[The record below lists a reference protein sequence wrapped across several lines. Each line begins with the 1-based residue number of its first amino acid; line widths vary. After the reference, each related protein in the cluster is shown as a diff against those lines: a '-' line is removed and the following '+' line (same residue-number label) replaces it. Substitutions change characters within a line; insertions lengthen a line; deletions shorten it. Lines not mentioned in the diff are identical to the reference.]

1 MRKLTVSALVLSLSS
16 VFLLSSPALAHN
28 ELIEQSP
35 SADSVVEAG
44 SIEIRLEYSEEPIPT
59 EFGKGNLL
67 AIANA
72 ETGEQLGAAC
82 ARIDG
87 KTMFTTVNIQDPGQ
101 YKVLWRSASDDGHI
115 ASGEYLITVENTT
128 GYVSDGIGNQCF
140 DENGVELTLET
151 QEPLTK
157 VAESEFDLV
166 AGLIWAGALIAAGG
180 ALGAYLVLHRRS
192 KKKI

>member
-1 MRKLTVSALVLSLSS
+1 MPKLTVSALVLSLSS
-16 VFLLSSPALAHN
+16 VFLLGSPALAHN
-28 ELIEQSP
+28 ELINSSP

-44 SIEIRLEYSEEPIPT
+44 PIEIRLEYGAEPIPT

-87 KTMFTTVNIQDPGQ
+87 KTMYTTVNIQDPGE

-115 ASGEYLITVENTT
+115 ASGDYLITVENTS
-128 GYVSDGIGNQCF
+128 GYVADSIGNQCF
-140 DENGVELTLET
+140 DDNGVELTLDT
-151 QEPLTK
+151 QEPLS
-157 VAESEFDLV
+157 VVSENSTDLSQV
-166 AGLIWAGALIAAGG
+166 LIWAGVLIVAGG
-180 ALGAYLVLHRRS
+180 ALAAVLLLKRRS
-192 KKKI
+192 KK

>member
-1 MRKLTVSALVLSLSS
+1 MRKLTVLALVLSFSS
-16 VFLLSSPALAHN
+16 VFLMGSPALAHN
-28 ELIEQSP
+28 ELIGQSP
-35 SADSVVEAG
+35 SADEVVEAG
-44 SIEIRLEYSEEPIPT
+44 SIEIRLEYSAEPIPT

-87 KTMFTTVNIQDPGQ
+87 KSMYTTVNIQDPGQ

-128 GYVSDGIGNQCF
+128 GYVADSIGNQCF
-140 DENGVELTLET
+140 DDNGVELTLEA
-151 QEPLTK
+151 QEPLSQVSK
-157 VAESEFDLV
+157 SELNLV
-166 AGLIWAGALIAAGG
+166 EGLIWAGAFIIAGG
-180 ALGAYLVLHRRS
+180 ALGAYLVLQR
-192 KKKI
+192 KKKS

>member
-28 ELIEQSP
+28 ELIDQSP

-44 SIEIRLEYSEEPIPT
+44 SIDIRLEYLEEPIPT

-87 KTMFTTVNIQDPGQ
+87 KTMYTTVSIQDPGQ
-101 YKVLWRSASDDGHI
+101 YMVLWRSASDDGHI
-115 ASGEYLITVENTT
+115 ASGEYLITVENTN
-128 GYVSDGIGNQCF
+128 GYVSESIGNQCF
-140 DENGVELTLET
+140 DDNGAELTLDA
-151 QEPLTK
+151 QEPLSK
-157 VAESEFDLV
+157 ASGSEFDLV
-166 AGLIWAGALIAAGG
+166 AGLFWAGALIVAGG
-180 ALGAYLVLHRRS
+180 ALGAYLVLHRKS

>member
-1 MRKLTVSALVLSLSS
+1 MPKLTVSALVLSLSS
-16 VFLLSSPALAHN
+16 VFLLGSPALAHN
-28 ELIEQSP
+28 ELINSSP

-44 SIEIRLEYSEEPIPT
+44 PIEIRLEYGAEPIPT

-87 KTMFTTVNIQDPGQ
+87 KTMYTTVNIQDPGK

-115 ASGEYLITVENTT
+115 ASGDYLITVENTS
-128 GYVSDGIGNQCF
+128 GYVADSIGNQCF
-140 DENGVELTLET
+140 DDNGVELTLDT
-151 QEPLTK
+151 QEPLS
-157 VAESEFDLV
+157 VESENNTDQSQV
-166 AGLIWAGALIAAGG
+166 LIWAGVLIVAGG
-180 ALGAYLVLHRRS
+180 ALAAVLLLKRRS
-192 KKKI
+192 KK

>member
-1 MRKLTVSALVLSLSS
+1 MPKLTVSALVSSLSS
-16 VFLLSSPALAHN
+16 VFLLGSPALAHN
-28 ELIEQSP
+28 ELINSSP

-44 SIEIRLEYSEEPIPT
+44 AIENLLEYGEEPIPT

-87 KTMFTTVNIQDPGQ
+87 KTMYTTVNIQDPGK

-115 ASGEYLITVENTT
+115 ASGDYLITVENRS
-128 GYVSDGIGNQCF
+128 GYVADSIGNQCF
-140 DENGVELTLET
+140 DDNGVELTLDT
-151 QEPLTK
+151 QGPLS
-157 VAESEFDLV
+157 VESENNTDQSQV
-166 AGLIWAGALIAAGG
+166 LIWAGVLIVAGG
-180 ALGAYLVLHRRS
+180 ALAAVLLLKRRS
-192 KKKI
+192 KK

>member
-1 MRKLTVSALVLSLSS
+1 MPKFTVSAIVLAISS
-16 VFLLSSPALAHN
+16 VFLISSPALAHN
-28 ELIEQSP
+28 ELIDQSP
-35 SADSVVEAG
+35 AAEAVVEAG
-44 SIEIRLEYSEEPIPT
+44 SIDIRLEYGEEPIPT

-87 KTMFTTVNIQDPGQ
+87 KTMYTTVNIQDPGQ

-128 GYVSDGIGNQCF
+128 GYVSDSIGNQCF
-140 DENGVELTLET
+140 DDNGVELTLAD
-151 QEPLTK
+151 QEPLSK
-157 VAESEFDLV
+157 VDDNKPDIAQS
-166 AGLIWAGALIAAGG
+166 LIWAGAFVIAAG
-180 ALGAYLVLHRRS
+180 ALGAYLVLQRRS
-192 KKKI
+192 KK

>member
-1 MRKLTVSALVLSLSS
+1 MRKLTVSALVLSISS

-28 ELIEQSP
+28 ELIGQSP
-35 SADSVVEAG
+35 SADEVVEAG
-44 SIEIRLEYSEEPIPT
+44 SIEIRLEYSAEPIPT

-87 KTMFTTVNIQDPGQ
+87 KSMYTTVNIQDPGQ

-128 GYVSDGIGNQCF
+128 GYVADSIGNQCF
-140 DENGVELTLET
+140 DDNGVELTLEA
-151 QEPLTK
+151 QEPLSQVSK
-157 VAESEFDLV
+157 SELNLV
-166 AGLIWAGALIAAGG
+166 EGLIWAGAFIIAGG
-180 ALGAYLVLHRRS
+180 ALGAYLVLQR
-192 KKKI
+192 KKKS

>member
-1 MRKLTVSALVLSLSS
+1 MRKFTVSAIVLAISS
-16 VFLLSSPALAHN
+16 VFLISSPAFAHN
-28 ELIEQSP
+28 ELISQTPAAE
-35 SADSVVEAG
+35 AVVEAG
-44 SIEIRLEYSEEPIPT
+44 SIDIRLEYNQEPIPT

-72 ETGEQLGAAC
+72 ATGEQLGAAC

-128 GYVSDGIGNQCF
+128 GYIADSIGNQCF
-140 DENGVELTLET
+140 DDNGVELTLAD
-151 QEPLTK
+151 QEPLSK
-157 VAESEFDLV
+157 VDDNKPDITQS
-166 AGLIWAGALIAAGG
+166 LIWAGAFVVAGG
-180 ALGAYLVLHRRS
+180 AIGAYLVPQRRS
-192 KKKI
+192 KK

>member
-1 MRKLTVSALVLSLSS
+1 MRKLTVLALVLSFSS
-16 VFLLSSPALAHN
+16 VFLMSSPALAHN
-28 ELIEQSP
+28 ELIGQSP
-35 SADSVVEAG
+35 SADEVVEAG
-44 SIEIRLEYSEEPIPT
+44 SIEIRLEYSAEPIPT

-87 KTMFTTVNIQDPGQ
+87 KSMYTTVNIQDPGQ

-128 GYVSDGIGNQCF
+128 GYVADSIGNQCF
-140 DENGVELTLET
+140 DDNGVELTLEA
-151 QEPLTK
+151 QEPLSQVSK
-157 VAESEFDLV
+157 SELNLV
-166 AGLIWAGALIAAGG
+166 EGLIWAGAFIIAGG
-180 ALGAYLVLHRRS
+180 ALGAYLVLQR
-192 KKKI
+192 KKKS